1 MAELWYYTNEG
12 VQMDAVPLKEL
23 KRLVDAGTL
32 KPTDMVWQ
40 DGMPR
45 WIRASSVT
53 DLFPDPATALD
64 HYFTNTAGKTT
75 TTAETSAPHTSVKAA
90 NLPTPST
97 TAGAPASDDQSPTSK
112 SSAEPEH
119 RKPPR
124 RRTEPASSG
133 GGMNWGILIA
143 IFLGAGVLLTGLVV
157 GVVILIVVSRSPD
170 DGGKDGIAAKK
181 DAIAKDGPKA
191 DGGKA
196 IPNLDKIKQNPGG
209 NIPKIVGQ
217 PEYTVSVAPQQA
229 NGREFIFEAG
239 ATYEIVVKSQPRH
252 PDIDLYVLNPA
263 NNFVEVSDGSIGPD
277 SFVRWS
283 PNRTGPYR
291 VEVRNL
297 NGVTRVQSKVTIRM
311 VTSPPNRDKQEEKK
325 DDKNDPQT
333 DPLPPDTF
341 EKSGD
346 KQIPSLPAGKEI
358 SFKFRVKVGHKAS
371 FSMTTTKA
379 INPKVGLIVVK
390 ESDNSVL
397 AEDKDAGANP
407 RVLLEL
413 PRTEIVRVRIINNG
427 KTSIRGT
434 LLYEVS
440 P

>member
-12 VQMDAVPLKEL
+12 VQMDAAPLKEL

-53 DLFPDPATALD
+53 DLFPDPVTALD

-75 TTAETSAPHTSVKAA
+75 TTAETSAPHTSVKPA
-90 NLPTPST
+90 NV
-97 TAGAPASDDQSPTSK
+97 PTSPATTSDEK
-112 SSAEPEH
+112 SATKTSSDGEESER

-124 RRTEPASSG
+124 RRTEPASSS

-217 PEYTVSVAPQQA
+217 TEYTVSVAPQQA

-239 ATYEIVVKSQPRH
+239 ANYEIVVKSQPRQ
-252 PDIDLYVLNPA
+252 PDVDLYVMNPA
-263 NNFVEVSDGSIGPD
+263 NNVVEVSDDSIGPD
-277 SFVRWS
+277 SLVRWS
-283 PNRTGPYR
+283 PNRPGPFR

-311 VTSPPNRDKQEEKK
+311 VTPPPNRDKQEEKK

-341 EKSGD
+341 EKSGG
-346 KQIPSLPAGKEI
+346 KQITSLPAGKEV
-358 SFKFRVKVGHKAS
+358 SFKFRVKVGYKAS
-371 FSMTTTKA
+371 FSMTTTMA
-379 INPKVGLIVVK
+379 FNPKVGLIVVK

-397 AEDKDAGANP
+397 AEDKGAGANP

-427 KTSIRGT
+427 KTSISGT